1 MTVRMIATGTLGVV
15 LAVVWAMSFLY
26 QRHNVDFLT
35 AMFLADSPVVLKV
48 SSLWSVLQI
57 WIPALLVIPVTAAS
71 VGAMFGVRAM
81 VRVLRIAAAAS
92 AVLSL
97 GILLIY
103 AGLSAPGVAGGGPLL
118 IDNPQIRYELL
129 VAAGTLG
136 MQLVLLAL
144 CRRSGSNDRASLVS
158 SPSAGDQNQMPDRT
172 REPSSGDPQLAALP
186 TGVVAQ
192 QSALRST

>member
-81 VRVLRIAAAAS
+81 VRVLRIAAAAG
-92 AVLSL
+92 AVR
-97 GILLIY
+97 
-103 AGLSAPGVAGGGPLL
+103 VDGGGPLL